1 MKPCVNIH
9 KDKVVQ
15 ICQSQTYYYDFSE
28 TKMQIVEDLRIV
40 ISSIKNAIFLAVLN
54 LVRSGDSTGKDQLVF
69 TTFYEELVMMVQ
81 SCA

>member
-15 ICQSQTYYYDFSE
+15 ICQSQTYCYDFSE
-28 TKMQIVEDLRIV
+28 TKMKIVEDLRIV

-54 LVRSGDSTGKDQLVF
+54 LVRSGDSTGKDQLMF
-69 TTFYEELVMMVQ
+69 TTFHDELVMMVQ